1 MEKETVKSKHNHW
14 GIKLLYNAFI
24 TVLFAVGTYH
34 QLYVGDFNPH
44 LHYAN
49 YFIERGRS
57 PVQHMVFHRLVI
69 IVKALL
75 PTNLIS
81 GLSYRF
87 SEIVETHG
95 WEIAGLATAIL
106 IYLATAWVLYF
117 ILKNSLKLD
126 HTRFSEIKIWTLI
139 VVCLFVMPIN
149 FFFLRERLI
158 LGYFSANVLHNP
170 TYILSRVF
178 SLALFYLCLVWNEK
192 EINLKTGVLLSV
204 LSLLSTASKPNF
216 MMAFVPSLVIF
227 FLIKNKSIKRLNYK
241 LLFFVGIPAFIVLST
256 QFLMRSSS
264 AETSKFV
271 FAPFVAVLTRVPNI
285 PMVFLFLLLSLA
297 FPISVFIL
305 NWKTVKQKASTQ
317 LLLITLTINFLLFF
331 LFAEV
336 PKTGH
341 LNFIWG
347 MMMAVFLSFVYAI
360 IIWVNQS
367 KLEDRQFWTIR
378 SLLPFTFLLLHIASG
393 VLYYFSVVLYPGPV
407 WWKRFHLI
415 IEQWRWKWSV
425 NLS

>member
-1 MEKETVKSKHNHW
+1 
-14 GIKLLYNAFI
+14 
-24 TVLFAVGTYH
+24 
-34 QLYVGDFNPH
+34 
-44 LHYAN
+44 
-49 YFIERGRS
+49 
-57 PVQHMVFHRLVI
+57 
-69 IVKALL
+69 
-75 PTNLIS
+75 
-81 GLSYRF
+81 
-87 SEIVETHG
+87 
-95 WEIAGLATAIL
+95 
-106 IYLATAWVLYF
+106 
-117 ILKNSLKLD
+117 
-126 HTRFSEIKIWTLI
+126 
-139 VVCLFVMPIN
+139 
-149 FFFLRERLI
+149 
-158 LGYFSANVLHNP
+158 
-170 TYILSRVF
+170 
-178 SLALFYLCLVWNEK
+178 
-192 EINLKTGVLLSV
+192 
-204 LSLLSTASKPNF
+204 

-317 LLLITLTINFLLFF
+317 LLLITLTINFLLFI

-407 WWKRFHLI
+407 W
-415 IEQWRWKWSV
+415 
-425 NLS
+425 